1 MKDAWLE
8 RWADLIAAQA
18 SAPRI
23 LELGC
28 GEGLDTAWLAQHGY
42 SDLIAVDL
50 DSKSLAQ
57 CAQHVPAAMVLRH
70 DLRHPLP
77 FADGSIDVVVASLCL
92 HYFEW
97 DKTREIAAGIRRC
110 LKENGLLL
118 CRLNSTRD
126 VHYGAVGHPEIGP
139 HYYLVDGESK
149 RFFDEDEVRALFSE
163 GWEMLAREEL
173 TIDRYE
179 MPKTVWE
186 TVLRKSSSRQSG
198 LLVS

>member
-8 RWADLIAAQA
+8 RWAALIAAQA
-18 SAPRI
+18 PSPRI

-28 GEGLDTAWLAQHGY
+28 GEGRDTAWLAQQGY
-42 SDLIAVDL
+42 GGMIAVDICAE
-50 DSKSLAQ
+50 SLAQ
-57 CAQHVPAAMVLRH
+57 CAQRVPAATILRH

-77 FADGSIDVVVASLCL
+77 LADGSVDITLASLSL

-97 DKTREIAAGIRRC
+97 NTTQEIVTGIRRC

-126 VHYGAVGHPEIGP
+126 VHHGAVGHPEIGP
-139 HYYLVDGESK
+139 HYYLVDGHPK
-149 RFFDEDEVRALFSE
+149 RFFDETDMRALFAE
-163 GWEMLAREEL
+163 GWEMLALEE
-173 TIDRYE
+173 TVIDRYE

-186 TVLRKSSSRQSG
+186 VVLRRRQCRS
-198 LLVS
+198 

>member
-8 RWADLIAAQA
+8 RWTGLIAAQA
-18 SAPRI
+18 PAPRI

-28 GEGLDTAWLAQHGY
+28 GEGRDTWWLARQGY
-42 SDLIAVDL
+42 TDLIAIDL
-50 DSKSLAQ
+50 SAMSLAQ
-57 CAQHVPAAMVLRH
+57 CAQSVPSAKVLRH

-77 FADGSIDVVVASLCL
+77 FADDSIDIVVASLCL

-97 DKTREIAAGIRRC
+97 ETTQEIVAGMHRC

-126 VHYGAVGHPEIGP
+126 VHHGAVGHPEIGP
-139 HYYLVDGESK
+139 HYYLVDGEPK
-149 RFFDEDEVRALFSE
+149 RFFDEENVRALFAH
-163 GWEMLAREEL
+163 GWNMIALEER

-186 TVLRKSSSRQSG
+186 SVLRKQ
-198 LLVS
+198 